1 MRWRTSGTGALVVGV
16 GLCAASM
23 LSCGGPAS
31 ESLTSPSVATLTATA
46 DDASAVSSAVSD
58 EAGGVTADCNNKNN
72 NKKVVVCH
80 KGHNLS
86 VSSNAVSAHLRHGDS
101 LGECSSAAHC
111 PCFSQQGIEELAAT
125 CSAGLVA
132 QCDVQYSLQL
142 YCSPGPF
149 SSNLGYFE
157 AQVGRNS
164 CVSITQDEVTGDLVR
179 TERSVNNSQYQA
191 CKDALVSSAPYQS
204 TDAGI
209 CPR

>member
-1 MRWRTSGTGALVVGV
+1 MRWRTGGTQALLVGAA
-16 GLCAASM
+16 GLCAVSM
-23 LSCGGPAS
+23 LSCGGPAGDGV
-31 ESLTSPSVATLTATA
+31 TSPSVAALTASTDEA
-46 DDASAVSSAVSD
+46 GAVASAVSD
-58 EAGGVTADCNNKNN
+58 EAGGVTADCHNN
-72 NKKVVVCH
+72 NKKVVICH

-86 VSSNAVSAHLRHGDS
+86 VSANALPAHLRHGDS
-101 LGECSSAAHC
+101 LGQCSSAAQC

-157 AQVGRNS
+157 AQVGKNT

-179 TERSVNNSQYQA
+179 TERSVNNAQYNA
-191 CKDALVSSAPYQS
+191 CKAALVSSSPYQS
-204 TDAGI
+204 TSPSV